1 MPEALK
7 IEISRIWTQSW
18 TSLAKLNATSAIY
31 GDLTVFVGSNLLPG
45 FDVKSEGGA
54 ELHKAARE
62 LFKLR
67 NFPEGEL
74 YVATFRH
81 IPDVEYPLERRG
93 DVLFLSARKPGARKP
108 IKGLEALELACP
120 QVAEEL
126 TKFRS
131 QLRALLLANCSPEAA
146 AAWWHLHAPGKID
159 ED

>member
-18 TSLAKLNATSAIY
+18 TSLAELSRTNSLY
-31 GDLTVFVGSNLLPG
+31 GDLAVRVGSQLLPG
-45 FDVKSEGGA
+45 FDDESEGGA
-54 ELHKAARE
+54 ELNTAAKE
-62 LFKLR
+62 LFELR
-67 NFPEGEL
+67 DFPEQEV
-74 YVATFRH
+74 YVATFQN

-126 TKFRS
+126 TKFKS
-131 QLRALLLANCSPEAA
+131 QLRTLLLANCSPDAA
-146 AAWWHLHAPGKID
+146 AAWWRLNLPGKID